1 MKIAMV
7 NVYFYPDMVGGAEW
21 YVYNIS
27 RELVKKG
34 HEIHV
39 FTGKYLEKKH
49 VQYPESIE
57 GIRIHR
63 VPLVFNITY
72 RLKLWKHLEDEIIR
86 ESPDVIHT
94 FDYAQWHSYAA
105 LKAASRL
112 VVPSALTVF
121 DVHSMIPR
129 PWYKQAPMRML
140 DRMAGRMVLCRAD
153 AVLVRA
159 PNLVPFLLKMGVKKE
174 RLFVTPSGVRPEAL
188 EPADGSIFIQKYGV
202 TGRPIVLYLG
212 RLHPLKGLTHLFRAA
227 PLVVKEFPTA
237 VFVLVGEG
245 EEGFKNQ
252 LVKIAKQH
260 GFERNIVFT
269 GPIYDF
275 REKMSAY
282 ASCDVFVLPSGYEG
296 TSQAIFEAMAQGK
309 PIVSTRRGGIPF
321 QVEDGVE
328 GLLVDYGDEQGL
340 AHSILR
346 LLKEEET
353 AREMGRRARRKV
365 EGFTYPVLAKQVEE
379 IYFQLRSARGAA

>member
-1 MKIAMV
+1 MRIVMV

-27 RELVKKG
+27 RELVKMG

-39 FTGKYLEKKH
+39 FTGKYPEKKD
-49 VQYPESIE
+49 VSYPDSVE

-63 VPLVFNITY
+63 VPLVFNVTY
-72 RLKLWKHLEDEIIR
+72 RLKLWKNLGEEIIR
-86 ESPDVIHT
+86 ESPDLIHT

-105 LKAASRL
+105 LKAGSRL
-112 VVPSALTVF
+112 GVPTVLTVF
-121 DVHSMIPR
+121 DVHSIIPR

-140 DRMAGRMVLCRAD
+140 DWMAGKLVVRRAD

-159 PNLVPFLLKMGVKKE
+159 PNLVPFLLKMGLNKE
-174 RLFVTPSGVRPEAL
+174 RLLITPSGIRPEAL
-188 EPADGSIFIQKYGV
+188 EQADGSRFIEKYGV
-202 TGRPIVLYLG
+202 TGRPVVLYVG
-212 RLHPLKGLTHLFRAA
+212 RLHPSKGLTHLFRAA
-227 PLVVKEFPTA
+227 PLVVREFPTV
-237 VFVLVGEG
+237 VFVLVGQG
-245 EEGFKNQ
+245 EEGFKQ
-252 LVKIAKQH
+252 ELVNLSRRL
-260 GFERNIVFT
+260 GFEKNVIFT

-275 REKMSAY
+275 QEKMSAY

-296 TSQAIFEAMAQGK
+296 TSQSIFEAMAQGK
-309 PIVSTRRGGIPF
+309 PVVSTRRGGIPF

-328 GLLVDYGDEQGL
+328 GLLVEFGDEQGL

-346 LLKEEET
+346 LLKDSEA

-365 EGFTYPVLAKQVEE
+365 EGFTYPLLAEQVEE
-379 IYFQLRSARGAA
+379 IYVNLRSSQARP